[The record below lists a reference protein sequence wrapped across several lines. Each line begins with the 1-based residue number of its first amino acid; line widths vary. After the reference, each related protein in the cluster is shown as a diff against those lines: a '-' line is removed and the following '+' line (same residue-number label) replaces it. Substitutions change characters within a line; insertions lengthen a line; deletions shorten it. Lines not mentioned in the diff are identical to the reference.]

1 MTAPQRSGDV
11 RSGQETKTSKRFTPP
26 RKLAA
31 AGLAAGLIGGGA
43 AGMLMSNSPLS
54 GAATVAVAQADEP
67 SDGAAEPGSRRAEH
81 LAEVLA
87 PLVDNATISQEQA
100 DAVVAALMEDGLEHR
115 RGRNAKRLEA
125 LTVAAGVIGIEPAVL
140 ADALR
145 DGSTIAAV
153 AAEHDVEVQAVID
166 AMVADASERL
176 NEAVA
181 NGRITEE
188 QASERLANL
197 TERVADHVNNGRP
210 EGGPAMRGHGPGGP
224 EDDSTG
230 ED

>member
-1 MTAPQRSGDV
+1 MTAPRSSENERSGHEKKAS
-11 RSGQETKTSKRFTPP
+11 RRFTPQ
-26 RKLAA
+26 RKLAT

-54 GAATVAVAQADEP
+54 GAATASVAQADDS
-67 SDGAAEPGSRRAEH
+67 SDGAAEPGARRAEH

-87 PLVDNATISQEQA
+87 PLVENGTINQEQA
-100 DAVVAALMEDGLEHR
+100 DAVTAALIEAAPEHPRGPRGNPRQGL
-115 RGRNAKRLEA
+115 
-125 LTVAAGVIGIEPAVL
+125 AAGAEAIGIEPAVL
-140 ADALR
+140 AEALR

-153 AAEHDVEVQAVID
+153 AAEHDVEVQVVID
-166 AMVADASERL
+166 AMVADAAEKL

-181 NGRITEE
+181 DGRITEE

-197 TERVADHVNNGRP
+197 TERVTDHVNNGRP
-210 EGGPAMRGHGPGGP
+210 EGGRGMRGHGPGGP
-224 EDDSTG
+224 EDDTTG